1 MINILHLAPNIH
13 TSKFGSMSIDEKEC
27 ATIQQN
33 ELFKLVSNTN
43 IIKNVISNDGFTLEK
58 AKLFVALCPRMEN
71 LRTFIVRKDFESIV
85 RILLSKSG
93 SSSRQLFFLC
103 IQHVPKL
110 CIRQLKRSIKS
121 EKLLDDYLIDYINR
135 DLYLWC

>member
-33 ELFKLVSNTN
+33 QSFKLVSNTN
-43 IIKNVISNDGFTLEK
+43 IIKNVISNDRCTLEK
-58 AKLFVALCPRMEN
+58 AKLLVALCPRMEN
-71 LRTFIVRKDFESIV
+71 LRIFIDRKDLESIV
-85 RILLSKSG
+85 RFLLSKSG
-93 SSSRQLFFLC
+93 SNSRQLFLLC
-103 IQHVPKL
+103 IHHVPKL
-110 CIRQLKRSIKS
+110 CIRQLKRLIKS
-121 EKLLDDYLIDYINR
+121 EKLLDDYLIDYIDR